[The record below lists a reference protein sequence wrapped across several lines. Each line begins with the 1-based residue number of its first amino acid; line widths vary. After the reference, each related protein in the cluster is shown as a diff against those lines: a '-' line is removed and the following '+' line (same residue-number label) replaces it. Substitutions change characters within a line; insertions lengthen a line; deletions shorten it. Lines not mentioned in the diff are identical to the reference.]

1 MYELC
6 IWNVLFSCKDS
17 TYRNM
22 KNAYEELI
30 GLFNLIKYKIL
41 KVPKIE
47 CKRGIVLS
55 KAHSEPTAPHIT
67 TKRIQL

>member
-1 MYELC
+1 
-6 IWNVLFSCKDS
+6 
-17 TYRNM
+17 M

-47 CKRGIVLS
+47 SKRGIVLS